1 VANDDDFENKPTPP
15 PRVGSTPK
23 TWRMSDSE
31 RERHRRAW
39 VRGVPVVR
47 PEPDDE
53 ITAPLE
59 LLLNGQLDVDDYAQ
73 VEALRRSSDDVYVL
87 LLNLAR
93 AISRHRDKD
102 RSGSKEVERQ
112 VLAAIEKQSSEMAA
126 LAAQISTIENKSR
139 DAEREQNDRLTRVE
153 GRWKL
158 ADKVIWMVV
167 VATIGSVVA
176 VGNAIWNRSAKETE
190 MEFRMRSV
198 EKERQPWRPDASQKD
213 STP

>member
-1 VANDDDFENKPTPP
+1 MADDEDDFEQKPTPQ
-15 PRVGSTPK
+15 PRSSREK
-23 TWRMSDSE
+23 WRMSDSE
-31 RERHRRAW
+31 RDRHRRTW

-53 ITAPLE
+53 VTAPLE

-73 VEALRRSSDDVYVL
+73 VEALRRSSDDVHVL

-93 AISRHRDKD
+93 AITRHREKEK
-102 RSGSKEVERQ
+102 SGSKEIERQ
-112 VLAAIEKQSSEMAA
+112 VVAAISEQARQMAV
-126 LAAQISTIENKSR
+126 LSERLSDIEQKLR
-139 DAEREQNDRLTRVE
+139 DAAREQNDRLSKVE

-167 VATIGSVVA
+167 VATVGSVIA

-190 MEFRMRSV
+190 TEYRLRAV
-198 EKERQPWRPDASQKD
+198 EKERHEWRPTALQKEP
-213 STP
+213 TP